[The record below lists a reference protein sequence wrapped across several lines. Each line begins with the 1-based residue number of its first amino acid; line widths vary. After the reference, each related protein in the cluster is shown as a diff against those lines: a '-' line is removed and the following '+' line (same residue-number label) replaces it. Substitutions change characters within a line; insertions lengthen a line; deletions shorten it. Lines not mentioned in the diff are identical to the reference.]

1 MPSDFLTFIIYLLGV
16 FLLIRIANALR
27 LNRNWPA
34 ETTRKLLHVSVGI
47 LVASTPFI
55 FASKIPPILLA
66 LIFIGVNFLSV
77 KYHLFKGMEETR
89 RETYGTVFF
98 PIAYLIL
105 VLLCWERY
113 QEILVISILVMALA
127 DTAAALVGKRYGAH
141 PYHFTRERKSV
152 EGTVAMFIV
161 TVLVVFFS
169 LMVSSKHSIAERLWT
184 ALVVGVIA
192 MVVESLSSYG
202 SDNLTI
208 PLSVSFVL
216 FLMLNATEAMR
227 TSFTLGLALAGG
239 VAILSYRAA
248 FLSGSGAVAT
258 FLMGTIIFGIGQ
270 LKWSCP
276 MLTFFILSSLLS
288 KVGRRQKEKLNA
300 IFEKS
305 GPRDMGQVLNNG
317 GIPTASLLLNFFF
330 PHLLWFRLYLSM
342 LAAVT
347 ADTWGTEIGT
357 LFNHSPRQI
366 PTFKKVPPG
375 TSGGITLPGTIGALV
390 GALVIATSGLPFLK
404 SDASLMREFL
414 LIAAVGFL
422 GSGIDSL
429 LGATVQGQYRC
440 PKCLK
445 VTEKRMHCVGVEPH
459 LTKGLKWIDNDGV
472 NLLCSLS
479 GGVLFYLAS
488 KWW

>member
-1 MPSDFLTFIIYLLGV
+1 
-16 FLLIRIANALR
+16 
-27 LNRNWPA
+27 
-34 ETTRKLLHVSVGI
+34 
-47 LVASTPFI
+47 
-55 FASKIPPILLA
+55 
-66 LIFIGVNFLSV
+66 
-77 KYHLFKGMEETR
+77 MEDTR

-105 VLLCWERY
+105 VILCWERY

-192 MVVESLSSYG
+192 TAVESLSSYG

-208 PLSVSFVL
+208 PISISFVL

-270 LKWSCP
+270 LKWSCS
-276 MLTFFILSSLLS
+276 MLTFFILSSLH
-288 KVGRRQKEKLNA
+288 K
-300 IFEKS
+300 
-305 GPRDMGQVLNNG
+305 
-317 GIPTASLLLNFFF
+317 
-330 PHLLWFRLYLSM
+330 
-342 LAAVT
+342 
-347 ADTWGTEIGT
+347 
-357 LFNHSPRQI
+357 
-366 PTFKKVPPG
+366 
-375 TSGGITLPGTIGALV
+375 
-390 GALVIATSGLPFLK
+390 
-404 SDASLMREFL
+404 
-414 LIAAVGFL
+414 
-422 GSGIDSL
+422 
-429 LGATVQGQYRC
+429 
-440 PKCLK
+440 
-445 VTEKRMHCVGVEPH
+445 GVEV
-459 LTKGLKWIDNDGV
+459 D
-472 NLLCSLS
+472 
-479 GGVLFYLAS
+479 
-488 KWW
+488 